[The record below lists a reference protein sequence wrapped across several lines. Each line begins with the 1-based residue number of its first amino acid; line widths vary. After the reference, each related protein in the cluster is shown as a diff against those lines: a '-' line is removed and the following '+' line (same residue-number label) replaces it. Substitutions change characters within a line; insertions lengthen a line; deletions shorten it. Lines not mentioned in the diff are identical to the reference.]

1 MCRIHLQVEK
11 NLNLKSTRTC
21 ISSNWYVNTSLFFF
35 FFFFFFFSS
44 KFAKKEL
51 EVKYQSLQLRMTSSF
66 KISFNKREKR
76 FSYDY
81 ACENSQLAKKK
92 GCDLKVIKLTT
103 VVIRIL
109 VYPKQ
114 IESVILPHINVRN
127 QTLKYI
133 INPLVDFTYTYVTR
147 IV

>member
-1 MCRIHLQVEK
+1 
-11 NLNLKSTRTC
+11 
-21 ISSNWYVNTSLFFF
+21 
-35 FFFFFFFSS
+35 
-44 KFAKKEL
+44 
-51 EVKYQSLQLRMTSSF
+51 MTSSF